1 MQRPFWKNPLTP
13 WLLYLGIGFGSIGLG
28 FVVGV
33 IAGVITGKGSTAA
46 AVSAPFV
53 TIGVVTLA
61 LGLVPTIIWSVM
73 LKHRP
78 PQTAPPSQQPTPAQQ
93 PAHHLRQQA
102 HKTTPLAPS
111 TKRAPQPRPTVLPAA
126 PSKHQ
131 PTRGHRAAQP
141 LDLPEYPLYYTSRYA
156 RIETV
161 GISHRREALVK
172 ALNGG
177 PALNKEMTL
186 DTTAQLVP
194 EPTNPHD
201 RNAIKVVLNG
211 HHIGYVPVEISS
223 AYAKTLTKIIDKGFT
238 PTARADVWA
247 VTRYGDGSK
256 TRTYAHVRIALDEP
270 HRLLPMNNP
279 PRTPYALLPWGNGL
293 QVTGEERHLDVLTNY
308 VTAMQESLVI
318 VTLHA
323 ISTTNKN
330 GRTTEFAEVRL
341 EGQRIGQMTAS
352 TSAHFLPTIKH
363 LSDQGR
369 ACAAWGLLKGSPL
382 AVQAVLQATKA
393 HELEAGWLSQPHTI
407 PALHDYPDTPA
418 PDGGDPDLADDID
431 SIKRDMARDQARQA
445 FDF

>member
-1 MQRPFWKNPLTP
+1 MQRSFWKNPFTP
-13 WLLYLGIGFGSIGLG
+13 WLLYLGIGFGGIGLG
-28 FVVGV
+28 FVAGV
-33 IAGVITGKGSTAA
+33 IAGVITGKSSAAA

-53 TIGVVTLA
+53 MIGVVTLA
-61 LGLVPTIIWSVM
+61 LGLAPVIIWSAM
-73 LKHRP
+73 LKHRSQ
-78 PQTAPPSQQPTPAQQ
+78 QTGTPHQQPTPTPQA
-93 PAHHLRQQA
+93 AHAFHSQTHA
-102 HKTTPLAPS
+102 STAPTPSAS
-111 TKRAPQPRPTVLPAA
+111 HAPQPQPTVSTAA
-126 PSKHQ
+126 PSKHR
-131 PTRGHRAAQP
+131 PARWHRAAP
-141 LDLPEYPLYYTSRYA
+141 TLDLPEYPLYYTSRFA

-161 GISHRREALVK
+161 GIHYRREALVK

-177 PALNKEMTL
+177 PALNKELTL
-186 DTTAQLVP
+186 DTTAHLVP

-201 RNAIKVVLNG
+201 RNAIKVILNG
-211 HHIGYVPVEISS
+211 HHIGYVPAEISS
-223 AYAKTLTKIIDKGFT
+223 AYAKTLTQIIDKGFT

-256 TRTYAHVRIALDEP
+256 TRTYAHVRVALDEP

-318 VTLHA
+318 FTLHA

-341 EGQRIGQMTAS
+341 DGQRIGQMTAS

-363 LSDQGR
+363 LSDQGHV
-369 ACAAWGLLKGSPL
+369 CAAWGLLKGSPL

-407 PALHDYPDTPA
+407 PALHDYPDTPT
-418 PDGGDPDLADDID
+418 PDDGDPDLADDIE
-431 SIKRDMARDQARQA
+431 SIKRDMASEQRRPA